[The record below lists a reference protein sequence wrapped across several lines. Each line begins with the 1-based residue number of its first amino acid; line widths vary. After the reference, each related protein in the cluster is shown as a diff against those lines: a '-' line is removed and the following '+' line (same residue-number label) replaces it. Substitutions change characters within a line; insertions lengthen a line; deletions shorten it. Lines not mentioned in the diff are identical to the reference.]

1 MVEISQRISMT
12 SRAAA
17 RFSTM
22 EDMLGSLG
30 VWGGFCLRAIGERI
44 LSGIDAVSRGI
55 VRDRSA
61 GGVGFRAI
69 LLNLKAWKKLCY
81 SGKRNVHPVNV
92 WFTSSCVRR
101 SISN

>member
-30 VWGGFCLRAIGERI
+30 VGGGFVYARLGK
-44 LSGIDAVSRGI
+44 
-55 VRDRSA
+55 
-61 GGVGFRAI
+61 GF
-69 LLNLKAWKKLCY
+69 
-81 SGKRNVHPVNV
+81 
-92 WFTSSCVRR
+92 
-101 SISN
+101 

>member
-30 VWGGFCLRAIGERI
+30 VWGGFCLRAILVGKRI
-44 LSGIDAVSRGI
+44 LSGIDAVSRGT

-69 LLNLKAWKKLCY
+69 LLKTWKELCWWQLFSTAESEMY
-81 SGKRNVHPVNV
+81 IL
-92 WFTSSCVRR
+92 
-101 SISN
+101 SI

>member
-30 VWGGFCLRAIGERI
+30 VWGGFCLRAILVGKRI
-44 LSGIDAVSRGI
+44 LSGIDAVSRGRI
-55 VRDRSA
+55 LCGIDPLVEW
-61 GGVGFRAI
+61 GFEQ
-69 LLNLKAWKKLCY
+69 
-81 SGKRNVHPVNV
+81 S
-92 WFTSSCVRR
+92 F
-101 SISN
+101 